1 MAAVHACTLQRRKFD
16 FECINSR
23 ALPRPPPMFLGMH
36 NRACTKHAYRG
47 RPSGRVLHA
56 HKLWGHLQAQPR
68 HSHDA
73 CCAQPQPLSF
83 IPPTLKARTLGMTTH
98 DMRRRIASDGCCGL
112 GTLLMAKGSE
122 IMSDMNVNL
131 PKMHPQ
137 YACFRFCQYAPL
149 QSLLVPPP
157 IKPLARHGRA
167 QHGTLSL
174 PWLLFGH

>member
-1 MAAVHACTLQRRKFD
+1 
-16 FECINSR
+16 
-23 ALPRPPPMFLGMH
+23 
-36 NRACTKHAYRG
+36 
-47 RPSGRVLHA
+47 
-56 HKLWGHLQAQPR
+56 
-68 HSHDA
+68 
-73 CCAQPQPLSF
+73 
-83 IPPTLKARTLGMTTH
+83 MTTH

-157 IKPLARHGRA
+157 IQPLARHGRA
-167 QHGTLSL
+167 QPGTLSLPWLLFAQTIRKSEFPNPIRNSQSILAPRPLFSGRAPVLNVGYSTLAHSDLCGTLSGTLSL